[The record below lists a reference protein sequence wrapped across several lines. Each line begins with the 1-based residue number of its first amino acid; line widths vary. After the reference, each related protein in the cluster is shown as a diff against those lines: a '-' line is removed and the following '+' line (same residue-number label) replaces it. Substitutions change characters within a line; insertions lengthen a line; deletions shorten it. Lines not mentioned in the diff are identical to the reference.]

1 MTRLL
6 IIFISI
12 YSICF
17 IRNAL
22 CQEDSDGPTKNNV
35 LIHFMDYKKL
45 EFVSLFEAGVKES
58 IANRLTDFC
67 KIKENDCARDNNANY
82 TIEDIGFY
90 GALEKEKIIEN
101 GRFIIVKLFAKQDNS
116 KYLSSDLLKRFVIE
130 HRENIVKD
138 GKVAIAYIDK
148 ELVYP
153 ARDNTDNYVIVSISC
168 GFVVILV
175 IFNMI
180 CLKKS
185 SNQAKEEFLKNAK
198 SSKEKQP
205 FLKSSAI
212 LNESDVLSSTTADQN
227 LSDSKLSTAISRS
240 ESFDQKLDAKS
251 KRRKKHRSSSN
262 GNVAGNVGSGIG
274 SPRNLAEPSFDEKW
288 LRNSQNADLNE
299 SYETNKPRRHLSN
312 YSIKK
317 DNEVFIAIERVERT
331 ERDKYDNKN
340 YEERR
345 SKIYITEI
353 PDSKVAAR
361 LATTDMF

>member
-17 IRNAL
+17 FRNSL
-22 CQEDSDGPTKNNV
+22 CQEESDDPKNNNV
-35 LIHFMDYKKL
+35 LIHFMDYKKK
-45 EFVSLFEAGVKES
+45 EFVETFVTGVKES

-67 KIKENDCARDNNANY
+67 KTKENDCSRENNANY

-101 GRFIIVKLFAKQDNS
+101 GRFIMVKLYARQDNS

-168 GFVVILV
+168 GFVLILV

-180 CLKKS
+180 CLKKRE
-185 SNQAKEEFLKNAK
+185 NDIKEEIIGKSRKGAIYNNQDKSDHTTEGAK
-198 SSKEKQP
+198 KRNKT
-205 FLKSSAI
+205 
-212 LNESDVLSSTTADQN
+212 NETNVNEENDYDRFPIPEQTPMLTTSNTST
-227 LSDSKLSTAISRS
+227 SKLSNIRTSPHM
-240 ESFDQKLDAKS
+240 KLTQ
-251 KRRKKHRSSSN
+251 
-262 GNVAGNVGSGIG
+262 V
-274 SPRNLAEPSFDEKW
+274 
-288 LRNSQNADLNE
+288 
-299 SYETNKPRRHLSN
+299 
-312 YSIKK
+312 
-317 DNEVFIAIERVERT
+317 
-331 ERDKYDNKN
+331 
-340 YEERR
+340 
-345 SKIYITEI
+345 
-353 PDSKVAAR
+353 
-361 LATTDMF
+361 